1 MASVS
6 PSCPKDGSSIQRQQ
20 PTFERLINYKINIVQ
35 KRGTKEFRRFVS
47 FLPFFQCI
55 LLEGGVLPNSV
66 THNWKHLLSV
76 CFVLIRLFKCSIYS
90 KSIQLMV
97 LSIFGKEET
106 EVQRV
111 NPACARW
118 APGLVLNHHSL
129 PPLPDYHVLS
139 SLPLPFW
146 SHLTRTLP
154 SGSLHFCPHSLL
166 DSAPLVAGQR
176 RLLPTTSPSCHIN
189 KSPYLFIIQLF
200 GSQIHAGGRFPNN

>member
-1 MASVS
+1 M
-6 PSCPKDGSSIQRQQ
+6 
-20 PTFERLINYKINIVQ
+20 
-35 KRGTKEFRRFVS
+35 
-47 FLPFFQCI
+47 
-55 LLEGGVLPNSV
+55 
-66 THNWKHLLSV
+66 
-76 CFVLIRLFKCSIYS
+76 
-90 KSIQLMV
+90 

-166 DSAPLVAGQR
+166 DSAALVAGQR
-176 RLLPTTSPSCHIN
+176 RPLPTTSPSCHIN
-189 KSPYLFIIQLF
+189 KSPYLLIIQLF
-200 GSQIHAGGRFPNN
+200 GNQIHAGGRFPNNQSSSRAEQWKIEGFDFELGGGFFFFKEVLY